1 MIVTALSTAHQD
13 YLKTI
18 WAMTEW
24 DAEPVTSKALGAK
37 LGQPPSTVSET
48 VRRLTE
54 RGLLRHAP
62 YGTIELSEAGRAAA
76 VQMVRRHRLLETFL
90 VDYLDYAWD
99 EVHDEAE
106 ILEHAVS
113 DAFVE
118 RLDDRLG
125 RPVRDPH
132 GDPIPSR
139 DGSVP
144 GLGAVRLSERHD
156 PATFVVARVSD
167 ADPDLLRHLTGL
179 GVVLDSPLVLVERRD
194 FAGTL
199 AVEIG
204 GIATELGLRAAEA
217 IWVLPA
223 D

>member
-1 MIVTALSTAHQD
+1 MTVSDLSPAHQD
-13 YLKTI
+13 YLKAI

-24 DAEPVTSKALGAK
+24 DTEPVTSKALGAK
-37 LGQPPSTVSET
+37 LGQPASTVSET
-48 VRRLTE
+48 VRRLTD

-62 YGTIELSEAGRAAA
+62 YGTIALSDAGRAAA

-90 VDYLDYAWD
+90 VDYLGYAWD

-106 ILEHAVS
+106 VLEHAVS
-113 DAFVE
+113 DHFVE

-125 RPVRDPH
+125 RPTRDPH

-144 GLGAVRLSERHD
+144 GLEAVRLSEAHE
-156 PATFVVARVSD
+156 PAAYTVARVSD
-167 ADPDLLRHLTGL
+167 ADPDLLRHLTDL
-179 GVVLDSPLVLVERRD
+179 GVLLDAPLTLLERHD

-199 AVEIG
+199 ALEIAG
-204 GIATELGLRAAEA
+204 SSTDLGLRAAAA